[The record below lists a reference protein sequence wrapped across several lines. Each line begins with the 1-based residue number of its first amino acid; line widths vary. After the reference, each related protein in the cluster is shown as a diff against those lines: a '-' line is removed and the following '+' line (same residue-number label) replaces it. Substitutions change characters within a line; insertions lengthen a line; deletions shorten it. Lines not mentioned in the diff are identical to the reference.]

1 MEQTEIAVI
10 GAGPHGLGATAHLR
24 EAGHEVCVI
33 GEPMA
38 FWRTM
43 PEGLWMRSRRNGSS
57 IGDVTGPLSME
68 GYTASTQ
75 ALVERHLTLSTFIEY
90 GEWYQRRVAPDVV
103 RRRVVRLE
111 RDGAAFGLTHDDGT
125 RLRASRVVVATGIA
139 EFTRRPTMLRDLPSD
154 LASHVADHGD
164 YDRFRGRRV
173 AIIGAGQSALESAAL
188 MHEGGADVEVLARHP
203 QVHWLH
209 GDGLID
215 SLGRFA
221 PLVYA
226 PTDVG
231 PIGISR
237 LVATPE
243 VFRRFPRRLFDVI
256 AARAIRPAG
265 ASWLRPRLTD
275 VPITAGAVVE
285 QAIPRGDHL
294 DLHLSDGSRREVD
307 HLLFATG
314 YDVDIRRYPFL
325 DQALAEQVRCREGY
339 PVLRRGMESSVPRLH
354 FLGAPAARSFGPV
367 MRFVAGSWFGSV
379 ALTRTVGSQDLR
391 RPQRIAPIRSAPPD
405 PRRGDV
411 A

>member
-1 MEQTEIAVI
+1 MDETNIAVI

-24 EAGHEVCVI
+24 AAGHEVCVI
-33 GEPMA
+33 GEPMS
-38 FWRTM
+38 FWDTM
-43 PEGLWMRSRRNGSS
+43 PAGLWMRSRRNGSS
-57 IGDVTGPLSME
+57 IGDVTGPLSMQ

-75 ALVERHLTLSTFIEY
+75 AVVERHLSLETFIEY
-90 GEWYQRRVAPDVV
+90 GRWYQRQVAPDVV
-103 RRRVVRLE
+103 RQRVVRLE
-111 RDGAAFGLTHDDGT
+111 RHGRGFILALDDGT
-125 RLRASRVVVATGIA
+125 RLRAARVLVAAGIA
-139 EFTRRPTMLRDLPSD
+139 SFSRRPAMLRQLPAE

-164 YDRFRGRRV
+164 YEPFRGKSV

-188 MHEGGADVEVLARHP
+188 MHEGGADVEVLARHQ

-215 SLGRFA
+215 SLGRLA
-221 PLVYA
+221 PLFYA

-237 LVATPE
+237 LVATPD
-243 VFRRFPRRLFDVI
+243 VFRHLPRPMFDVI

-265 ASWLRPRLTD
+265 ASWLKPRLPD
-275 VPITAGAVVE
+275 VPITAGAVVD
-285 QAIPRGDHL
+285 RVLSSNDTLH
-294 DLHLSDGSRREVD
+294 LHLSDGTQRRVD

-325 DQALAEQVRCREGY
+325 DHALTEQVRCIDGY

-367 MRFVAGSWFGSV
+367 MRFVAGSWFGS
-379 ALTRTVGSQDLR
+379 AAITRTVAAQDR
-391 RPQRIAPIRSAPPD
+391 RQPF
-405 PRRGDV
+405 RRAARRVD
-411 A
+411 AA

>member
-1 MEQTEIAVI
+1 MDETDIAVI
-10 GAGPHGLGATAHLR
+10 GAGPHGLGATERLR
-24 EAGHEVCVI
+24 AAGREVCVI
-33 GEPMA
+33 GEPMS
-38 FWRTM
+38 FWHTM
-43 PEGLWMRSRRNGSS
+43 PKGLWMRSRRNGSS
-57 IGDVTGPLSME
+57 IGAVTGPLSME
-68 GYTASTQ
+68 GYTADTQ
-75 ALVERHLTLSTFIEY
+75 AVVDRHLKLTTFIEY
-90 GEWYQRRVAPDVV
+90 GHWYQQRVAPDVI
-103 RRRVVRLE
+103 RRQVVKLE
-111 RDGAAFGLTHDDGT
+111 RDGRGFLLTFNDGT
-125 RLRASRVVVATGIA
+125 HLRATRVLTATGIA
-139 EFTRRPTMLRDLPSD
+139 EFTRRPAMLRELPTE

-164 YDRFRGRRV
+164 YERFRGRSV

-221 PLVYA
+221 PLFYA

-243 VFRRFPRRLFDVI
+243 VFRRFPRPLFDVI

-265 ASWLRPRLTD
+265 ASWLKPRLPD
-275 VPITAGAVVE
+275 VPITAGAVVTR
-285 QAIPRGDHL
+285 AVPRADKL
-294 DLHLSDGSRREVD
+294 DLHLSNGTQRRVD

-325 DQALAEQVRCREGY
+325 DRALAEQVRCADGY
-339 PVLRRGMESSVPRLH
+339 PVLKRGLESSVPRLH

-367 MRFVAGSWFGSV
+367 MRFVAGSWFSSKAV
-379 ALTRTVGSQDLR
+379 AKTVAAQDRRT
-391 RPQRIAPIRSAPPD
+391 
-405 PRRGDV
+405 PRREPRH
-411 A
+411 AAAA

>member
-1 MEQTEIAVI
+1 MDETEIAVI

-24 EAGHEVCVI
+24 NAGHEVCVI
-33 GEPMA
+33 GEPMS
-38 FWRTM
+38 FWNTM
-43 PEGLWMRSRRNGSS
+43 PQGLWMRSRRNGSS

-68 GYTASTQ
+68 GYTESTK
-75 ALVERHLTLSTFIEY
+75 AVVERHLSLETFIEY
-90 GEWYQRRVAPDVV
+90 GEWYQQRVAPDVI
-103 RRRVVRLE
+103 RRRVDRLE
-111 RDGAAFGLTHDDGT
+111 RLDRGFLLVFDDGT
-125 RLRASRVVVATGIA
+125 QLKAGRVLVATGIA
-139 EFTRRPTMLRDLPSD
+139 EFTRRPAMLRQLPSE

-164 YDRFRGRRV
+164 YEQFRGKSV

-188 MHEGGADVEVLARHP
+188 MHEGGAEVEVLARHP

-215 SLGRFA
+215 GLGRFA
-221 PLVYA
+221 PVFYA

-243 VFRRFPRRLFDVI
+243 VFRRFPRPLFDLI

-265 ASWLRPRLTD
+265 ASWLKSRMTE
-275 VPITAGAVVE
+275 VPITPGVVVDR
-285 QAIPRGDHL
+285 ALPSHDML
-294 DLHLSDGSRREVD
+294 DLNLSDGTRRRVD

-325 DQALAEQVRCREGY
+325 GRALAGQIRCADGY
-339 PVLRRGMESSVPRLH
+339 PVLKRGMESSVPRLH

-367 MRFVAGSWFGSV
+367 MRFVAGSWFSSV
-379 ALTRTVGSQDLR
+379 AVTKTVAAQDGRRAFRRT
-391 RPQRIAPIRSAPPD
+391 PRSAP
-405 PRRGDV
+405 RRAD
-411 A
+411 AA

>member
-1 MEQTEIAVI
+1 MDETEIAVI
-10 GAGPHGLGATAHLR
+10 GAGPHGLGATERLR
-24 EAGHEVCVI
+24 AAGREVAVI
-33 GEPMA
+33 GEPMS
-38 FWRTM
+38 FWHTM
-43 PEGLWMRSRRNGSS
+43 PKGLWMRSRRNGSS

-68 GYTASTQ
+68 GYTESTQ
-75 ALVERHLTLSTFIEY
+75 AVVERHLSLETFIEY
-90 GEWYQRRVAPDVV
+90 GLWYQQRVASDVI
-103 RRRVVRLE
+103 RRQVVQLARAG
-111 RDGAAFGLTHDDGT
+111 RGFVLTFNDGT
-125 RLRASRVVVATGIA
+125 HLRASRVLVATGIA
-139 EFTRRPTMLRDLPSD
+139 EFTRRPAMLRQLPTE

-164 YDRFRGRRV
+164 YERFRGKSI

-215 SLGRFA
+215 GLGRFA
-221 PLVYA
+221 PLFYA

-243 VFRRFPRRLFDVI
+243 VFRRFPRPIFDVI

-265 ASWLRPRLTD
+265 ASWLRPRLPD
-275 VPITAGAVVE
+275 VPITAGAVVTSATPHHD
-285 QAIPRGDHL
+285 QL
-294 DLHLSDGSRREVD
+294 DLQLSNGSSRRVD

-325 DQALAEQVRCREGY
+325 DRTLAEQVRCVDGY
-339 PVLRRGMESSVPRLH
+339 PVLKRGLESSVPRLH

-367 MRFVAGSWFGSV
+367 MRFVAGSWFSSKAIVKTV
-379 ALTRTVGSQDLR
+379 AAQDR
-391 RPQRIAPIRSAPPD
+391 GRSA
-405 PRRGDV
+405 RR
-411 A
+411 ASRSAAAA